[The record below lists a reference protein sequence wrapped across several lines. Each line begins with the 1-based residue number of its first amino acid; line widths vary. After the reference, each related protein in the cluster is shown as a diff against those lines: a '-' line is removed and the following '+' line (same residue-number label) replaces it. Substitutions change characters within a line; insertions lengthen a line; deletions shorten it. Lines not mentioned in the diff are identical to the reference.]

1 MNISPADV
9 TKCTPQDRTWL
20 DRAAILMAIACG
32 IHCLVTPLLLITMPI
47 IGVTFWANE
56 NFHLWMLA
64 LVIPTTV
71 LATFTGCRK
80 HKDRVVAACAALGLI
95 ILVSATASEVSAFHT
110 AESSLKSNLSAGT
123 EACASDGPSD
133 SCCAIQPNSGEVSNA
148 SLAFPSL
155 TPTALLNLAG
165 SLFLIVGHAR
175 NFRLCRARRCCD
187 R

>member
-1 MNISPADV
+1 MNISPTDV

-95 ILVSATASEVSAFHT
+95 ILVSATASEVSALH
-110 AESSLKSNLSAGT
+110 AADSAIESNLSAGT
-123 EACASDGPSD
+123 EVCASDGASD
-133 SCCAIQPNSGEVSNA
+133 SCCAVQPNSVRISSA